1 MTSSQNTRVIAHRGY
16 SAKYPE
22 MSREAY
28 LNAVP
33 VSDGFECDLH
43 LSKDLELFCFHD
55 DTMDR
60 TTDMTGEVN
69 EMTWDE
75 ISRAT
80 PKPILFKEFM
90 AIAMGTNKDVLI
102 ETKHPN
108 KFKGLLEK
116 RLKEE
121 LGQLQPKI
129 DMSFMSFSP
138 SAVWRMRNFPG
149 RKVQLIERRINLIP
163 KFHADVVAP
172 YFELVNKKWVEA
184 CRKKGQQM
192 YVWTVNDPKVAVQLA
207 EWGVDTLITDN
218 PELIR
223 ESLNR

>member
-1 MTSSQNTRVIAHRGY
+1 MTRVIAHRGY

-28 LNAVP
+28 VNAIP

-43 LSKDLELFCFHD
+43 LTKDLTLFCWHD

-60 TTDMTGEVN
+60 TSDMSGEVS

-75 ISRAT
+75 ISKAN

-90 AIAMGTNKDVLI
+90 EIAIGANKDVLI

-121 LGQLQPKI
+121 LDQLNPKI

-138 SAVWRMRNFPG
+138 SAIWRMRNFPG
-149 RKVQLIERRINLIP
+149 RKVQLLERRYTWIP
-163 KFHADVVAP
+163 KFHADVIAP
-172 YFELVNKKWVEA
+172 SWDLVTEDWVKSCKA
-184 CRKKGQQM
+184 RGQSM
-192 YVWTVNDPKVAVQLA
+192 YVWTVNDPEVAKRLA
-207 EWGVDTLITDN
+207 GWGVDTLISDN

-223 ESLNR
+223 NIL

>member
-1 MTSSQNTRVIAHRGY
+1 MTRVIAHRGY

-28 LNAVP
+28 LNAIP

-43 LSKDLELFCFHD
+43 LTKDLKLFCWHD

-60 TTDMTGEVN
+60 TSNMTGDVH
-69 EMTWDE
+69 EMSWDQ
-75 ISRAT
+75 ISKAT
-80 PKPILFKEFM
+80 PQPILFKEFIE
-90 AIAMGTNKDVLI
+90 IASGANKDVLI
-102 ETKHPN
+102 ETKHPQ
-108 KFKGLLEK
+108 KFKGLLER

-121 LGQLQPKI
+121 LEEIKPKI

-149 RKVQLIERRINLIP
+149 RKVQLVEKRINWIP

-172 YFELVNKKWVEA
+172 YWELVDKSWVDLCKK
-184 CRKKGQQM
+184 RGQEM
-192 YVWTVNDPKVAVQLA
+192 YVWTVNDPEVAICLA
-207 EWGVDTLITDN
+207 KWGVSTLITDN

-223 ESLNR
+223 EAIK

>member
-1 MTSSQNTRVIAHRGY
+1 MTRVIAHRGY

-28 LNAVP
+28 VNAIP

-43 LSKDLELFCFHD
+43 LTKDLKLFCWHD

-60 TTDMTGEVN
+60 TSNMTGDVH
-69 EMTWDE
+69 EMTWAE
-75 ISRAT
+75 ISNAT
-80 PKPILFKEFM
+80 PQPILFKEFM
-90 AIAMGTNKDVLI
+90 EIAMSANKDVLI
-102 ETKHPN
+102 ETKHPQ
-108 KFKGLLEK
+108 KFKGLLER
-116 RLKEE
+116 RLKAE
-121 LGQLQPKI
+121 LDELRPKI

-149 RKVQLIERRINLIP
+149 RKVQLVEKRYRWIP

-172 YFELVNKKWVEA
+172 YWALVDKRWVEA
-184 CRKKGQQM
+184 CRRNGQQM
-192 YVWTVNDPKVAVQLA
+192 YVWTVNDPSVAKQLA
-207 EWGVDTLITDN
+207 EWGVDTLISDN

-223 ESLNR
+223 AALNQ

>member
-1 MTSSQNTRVIAHRGY
+1 MTRVIAHRGY

-28 LNAVP
+28 LNAIP

-43 LSKDLELFCFHD
+43 LTKDLKLFCWHD

-60 TTDMTGEVN
+60 TSNMTGDVH
-69 EMTWDE
+69 EMTWDQ
-75 ISRAT
+75 ISKAV
-80 PKPILFKEFM
+80 PQPILFKEFM
-90 AIAMGTNKDVLI
+90 EIASSANKDVLI
-102 ETKHPN
+102 ETKHPQ
-108 KFKGLLEK
+108 KFKGLLES

-121 LGQLQPKI
+121 LEEIKPKI

-138 SAVWRMRNFPG
+138 AAVWRMRNFPG
-149 RKVQLIERRINLIP
+149 RKVQLVEKRINWIP

-172 YFELVNKKWVEA
+172 YWELVDKSWVDLCKK
-184 CRKKGQQM
+184 RGQEM
-192 YVWTVNDPKVAVQLA
+192 YVWTVNDPEVAICLA
-207 EWGVDTLITDN
+207 KWGVSTLITDN

-223 ESLNR
+223 EAIK

>member
-1 MTSSQNTRVIAHRGY
+1 MTRVIAHRGY

-28 LNAVP
+28 ENAIP

-43 LSKDLELFCFHD
+43 LTKDLKLFCWHD

-60 TTDMTGEVN
+60 TSDMTGEVS
-69 EMTWDE
+69 EMTWE
-75 ISRAT
+75 QISKAT

-90 AIAMGTNKDVLI
+90 EIAISAGKDVLI

-108 KFKGLLEK
+108 KFKGLLEE

-121 LGQLQPKI
+121 LDELNPKI

-138 SAVWRMRNFPG
+138 PAVWRMRNFPG
-149 RKVQLIERRINLIP
+149 RKVQLLEKRYNLIP
-163 KFHADVVAP
+163 KFHADVIAP
-172 YFELVNKKWVEA
+172 NWEIVTKDWVDACKK
-184 CRKKGQQM
+184 RGQEM
-192 YVWTVNDPKVAVQLA
+192 YVWTVNDPEVASRLA
-207 EWGVDTLITDN
+207 NWGVDTLISDN
-218 PELIR
+218 PELIGKTLR
-223 ESLNR
+223 HG

>member
-1 MTSSQNTRVIAHRGY
+1 MTRVIAHRGY

-28 LNAVP
+28 ENAIP

-43 LSKDLELFCFHD
+43 LTKDLKLFCWHD

-60 TTDMTGEVN
+60 TSDMTGEVS
-69 EMTWDE
+69 EMTWE
-75 ISRAT
+75 QISKAT

-90 AIAMGTNKDVLI
+90 DIAIGAGKDVLI

-121 LGQLQPKI
+121 LEELNPKI

-138 SAVWRMRNFPG
+138 PAVWRMRNFPG
-149 RKVQLIERRINLIP
+149 RKVQLLEKRYNLIP
-163 KFHADVVAP
+163 KFHADVIAP
-172 YFELVNKKWVEA
+172 NWEIVTKDWVDACKK
-184 CRKKGQQM
+184 RGQEM
-192 YVWTVNDPKVAVQLA
+192 YVWTVNDPEVASRLA
-207 EWGVDTLITDN
+207 NWGVDTLISDN
-218 PELIR
+218 PELIGKTLR
-223 ESLNR
+223 HG